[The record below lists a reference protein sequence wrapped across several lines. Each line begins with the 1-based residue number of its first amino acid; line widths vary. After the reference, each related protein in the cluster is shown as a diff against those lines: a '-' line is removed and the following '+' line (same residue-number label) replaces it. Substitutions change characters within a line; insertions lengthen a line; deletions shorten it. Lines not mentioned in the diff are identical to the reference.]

1 MPISLRRVSFA
12 ILLCSVA
19 IPTFFVIVNRSAFFQ
34 GRDKVVVRECGR
46 LRLGR
51 PQPDPSFAA
60 DELPFALLSEAAY
73 DEIIAEK
80 PPTDVSGDC
89 KPMVN
94 KEAESKLLTMGWCPW
109 NSAFLDKDRRAFFKH
124 NLRVSVWQNPSLNEV
139 VVNFGGTNPHS
150 LADWIANFRWF
161 IPVHDDEY
169 TEVTK
174 AFVGDFARAYQTRAV
189 QPGSEFLQHATI
201 IATGHSLGG
210 GLAQEFAYAQYRLP
224 GVPPVKKV
232 YAFDASPVTG
242 YFSVDKKARDENSQN
257 LYTDRVYER
266 REILAILRAAVNL
279 FHRPN
284 VHNPQIREIRFDFK
298 SKENPIVRHSIP
310 DLRRYLESV
319 VGTDWREKPVEIV
332 DDCLAK

>member
-1 MPISLRRVSFA
+1 M
-12 ILLCSVA
+12 
-19 IPTFFVIVNRSAFFQ
+19 
-34 GRDKVVVRECGR
+34 
-46 LRLGR
+46 
-51 PQPDPSFAA
+51 
-60 DELPFALLSEAAY
+60 
-73 DEIIAEK
+73 
-80 PPTDVSGDC
+80 
-89 KPMVN
+89 
-94 KEAESKLLTMGWCPW
+94 
-109 NSAFLDKDRRAFFKH
+109 
-124 NLRVSVWQNPSLNEV
+124 
-139 VVNFGGTNPHS
+139 
-150 LADWIANFRWF
+150 
-161 IPVHDDEY
+161 
-169 TEVTK
+169 
-174 AFVGDFARAYQTRAV
+174 
-189 QPGSEFLQHATI
+189 
-201 IATGHSLGG
+201 
-210 GLAQEFAYAQYRLP
+210 
-224 GVPPVKKV
+224 KKV